1 MTTPI
6 PPISTQLQRLAAQIP
21 DRPAV
26 TCAGRTLTRSE
37 LDASA
42 NRLARAFAER
52 GVGPGDYVTIVL
64 PNSLEFLEAT
74 IACWKLG
81 AVPQPL
87 PARLPDPEFEGILA
101 LRPRALLVGRAD
113 PRGEIPSLPADF
125 TLDGT
130 YSDEPLPEA
139 VSPAWKSM
147 ASGGSTGHPKLIE
160 VGGDSRYPGAL
171 FGQALG
177 AQEDDVSLMS
187 VPMSHNTGMVSAAVA
202 LLMGHHLVVM
212 PRFDPADFLR
222 LITEHRVSYLA
233 TAPTIMHRVLPVYH
247 ADPQAY
253 DLSSIRRM
261 WHVGGPC
268 PPSVKEAWIELVGP
282 DALWEMYGGTEL
294 QAITV
299 LSGTEWLAHRGSVG
313 RVVAGEMKVLDD
325 DGNECAPGVTGE
337 VYLRPSP
344 GTAATYRYIGATAK
358 THDGWD
364 SLGDLG
370 YFDEDGYLYLS
381 DRRVDM
387 FTVGGKNTYPAE
399 IENALCGHP
408 QVLSCLVVGVPHE
421 DLGQV
426 PHALVQADGDLDET
440 GVQAFLRERLE
451 THKVPRTVEF
461 VDHPLR
467 DDAGKARRSAV
478 RDEVI
483 ARRTAATPA
492 PR

>member
-1 MTTPI
+1 
-6 PPISTQLQRLAAQIP
+6 
-21 DRPAV
+21 
-26 TCAGRTLTRSE
+26 
-37 LDASA
+37 
-42 NRLARAFAER
+42 
-52 GVGPGDYVTIVL
+52 
-64 PNSLEFLEAT
+64 
-74 IACWKLG
+74 
-81 AVPQPL
+81 
-87 PARLPDPEFEGILA
+87 
-101 LRPRALLVGRAD
+101 
-113 PRGEIPSLPADF
+113 
-125 TLDGT
+125 
-130 YSDEPLPEA
+130 
-139 VSPAWKSM
+139 M
-147 ASGGSTGHPKLIE
+147 ASGGSTGRPKLIE

-177 AQEDDVSLMS
+177 AQEGDVSLMS
-187 VPMSHNTGMVSAAVA
+187 VPMSHNTGMVNATVASADGSSPGASCRA
-202 LLMGHHLVVM
+202 SIL
-212 PRFDPADFLR
+212 PSSCAS
-222 LITEHRVSYLA
+222 ITEHRVSFLA

-268 PPSVKEAWIELVGP
+268 PPSVKEAWIEPGGARCPVG
-282 DALWEMYGGTEL
+282 DVRRHRT
-294 QAITV
+294 
-299 LSGTEWLAHRGSVG
+299 SGHR
-313 RVVAGEMKVLDD
+313 RAQWCRVAG
-325 DGNECAPGVTGE
+325 APRFGRQGGRGRDEGARRRRQRSAHPAWSARSTCD
-337 VYLRPSP
+337 PSP
-344 GTAATYRYIGATAK
+344 GTTPTYRYIGATAK

-399 IENALCGHP
+399 IEGALCGHP
-408 QVLSCLVVGVPHE
+408 EVLSCLVVGVPHE

-426 PHALVQADGDLDET
+426 PHALVQADGDLDEA

-451 THKVPRTVEF
+451 AHKVPRTVEF

-483 ARRTAATPA
+483 ARRICQARAAMSSGTSTSVSSRTSSSPS
-492 PR
+492 PG